1 MLDGTKSITATVT
14 VSSRYT
20 EQTVNISRDKVII
33 EGAAEGSNMSV
44 SYLDDATV
52 TVLAPKGTTV
62 TASDL
67 IVKCDVSKASSDNK
81 YPLTVTVTNNEC
93 WVYGKYSAVVK

>member
-1 MLDGTKSITATVT
+1 
-14 VSSRYT
+14 
-20 EQTVNISRDKVII
+20 
-33 EGAAEGSNMSV
+33 MSV